1 MVQMRE
7 RALTLQVEVD
17 HRICEPLP
25 RPQLEQLGALQLK
38 LLPALGT
45 DITFSPGQAGAR
57 ALVAPHARDAA
68 WERSAAPRRR
78 GSPTGR
84 APRGGARPQ

>member
-25 RPQLEQLGALQLK
+25 RPQLEQLGALQLE

-45 DITFSPGQAGAR
+45 RI
-57 ALVAPHARDAA
+57 
-68 WERSAAPRRR
+68 
-78 GSPTGR
+78 
-84 APRGGARPQ
+84 